1 MATKRTSSKASSA
14 SAADSAAQ
22 NLALLQSTVMHALEK
37 IKAGNIQVFDTTEL
51 SALFEQVIIASGS
64 SNRQTKALAA
74 SVRDAVRQAG
84 LPKPRIEGEENGE
97 WIIVDC
103 GQVVVH
109 IMQPAIRQYY
119 QLEDLW
125 GEKPIEIIS
134 KAAQHAA
141 EKALKKAAASKNTAK
156 VPDAVAVSEGKT
168 KAKPASKAAGKATAK
183 ATSKTVA
190 KASAPKAEKAA
201 VKNTEKVTAAKKSPA
216 KKVAVKKVTTTP
228 RTSDT
233 PAKPK
238 A

>member
-1 MATKRTSSKASSA
+1 
-14 SAADSAAQ
+14 
-22 NLALLQSTVMHALEK
+22 MHALEK

-156 VPDAVAVSEGKT
+156 VPDA
-168 KAKPASKAAGKATAK
+168 
-183 ATSKTVA
+183 
-190 KASAPKAEKAA
+190 
-201 VKNTEKVTAAKKSPA
+201 KKSPA
-216 KKVAVKKVTTTP
+216 KKAVVSEGAVEKSASPAVKKTP
-228 RTSDT
+228 FR
-233 PAKPK
+233 ANMLVKWK
-238 A
+238 